1 MVSPIVVPVLEDGEP
16 REDLW
21 KSDETERYKG
31 NCQQPKEQEPQ
42 IILHPA
48 GQVVFEYPLGYQK
61 NSDDTAD
68 KYIAY

>member
-1 MVSPIVVPVLEDGEP
+1 MTQILHEIGIPAHIKGYQYL
-16 REDLW
+16 R
-21 KSDETERYKG
+21 ERYKG
-31 NCQQPKEQEPQ
+31 NCQQPKKQEPQ

>member
-1 MVSPIVVPVLEDGEP
+1 MRRNGIKGTAKEP
-16 REDLW
+16 
-21 KSDETERYKG
+21 KK
-31 NCQQPKEQEPQ
+31 QEPQ

-48 GQVVFEYPLGYQK
+48 GQVVSEYPLGYQK